1 MKLRFDESQI
11 RYYADKYL
19 KEEKGYEGYE
29 RYDDPVKEI
38 ANAVKQRGYLTKSDL
53 IVLSHWAKNWRQTG
67 RIKSNS
73 DGCVEEKTR
82 HALNPETAEPDRIG
96 HLTDCLDGVGPLVAS
111 AILHWFHQDD
121 YPIWSG
127 PARYSVH
134 LDETRGTPQL
144 GEWKAYVKFCRKLAK
159 ENEVDMRTLDR
170 ALWKY
175 CDDQRA

>member
-19 KEEKGYEGYE
+19 KEELGYDNPIKRIVYDVKG
-29 RYDDPVKEI
+29 
-38 ANAVKQRGYLTKSDL
+38 RGYLTKSDL
-53 IVLSHWAKNWRQTG
+53 IALSYWVKNARNIH
-67 RIKSNS
+67 RIKDNS
-73 DGCVEEKTR
+73 DDCIKERTAF
-82 HALNPETAEPDRIG
+82 ALSSATADPDRIR
-96 HLTDCLDGVGPLVAS
+96 LNGVGWSVSS
-111 AILHWFHQDD
+111 AILHWFHKDH

-134 LDETRGTPQL
+134 LDETRGTPKP
-144 GEWKAYVKFCRKLAK
+144 GEWEAYVNFCRKLAK

-175 CDDQRA
+175 SDSGGA